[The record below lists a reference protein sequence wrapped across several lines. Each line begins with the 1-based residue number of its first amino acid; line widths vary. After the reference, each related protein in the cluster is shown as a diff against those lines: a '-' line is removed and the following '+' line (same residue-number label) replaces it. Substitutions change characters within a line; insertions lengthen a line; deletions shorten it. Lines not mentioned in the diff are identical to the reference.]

1 MSVCMLGAGCCDPI
15 SAATLL
21 PACYYQG
28 EHWQQFDAMPR
39 RKDKA
44 QVQTAGAVDVVE
56 FEFSILK
63 QVVLRS
69 VAELSLKLI

>member
-1 MSVCMLGAGCCDPI
+1 
-15 SAATLL
+15 
-21 PACYYQG
+21 
-28 EHWQQFDAMPR
+28 MPR

>member
-1 MSVCMLGAGCCDPI
+1 MSVGMLGAGCCDPI

-21 PACYYQG
+21 PACRYQG
-28 EHWQQFDAMPR
+28 DHWHRLNAMLR

-63 QVVLRS
+63 QVVLRG